1 MRSFLQ
7 IVAIVLLTGFLA
19 PDVFALENKSAF
31 SADVKPKKWKSLG
44 KRKVGFGNDKD
55 EIKVGK
61 GEGSFD
67 KIKLEVKE
75 GAIILKSIEVH
86 FADGTSKFYRIRET
100 MKEGDTTGE
109 LELPG
114 NDRVIS
120 RIVLSYETSE
130 LFKDRARIEVFA
142 K

>member
-1 MRSFLQ
+1 MRTL
-7 IVAIVLLTGFLA
+7 VAIIAIFFCCGFVLPAAASFTNNLSIHT
-19 PDVFALENKSAF
+19 SY
-31 SADVKPKKWKSLG
+31 KPKKWKSLG

-86 FADGTSKFYRIRET
+86 FADGTSKFFRIRET
-100 MKEGDTTGE
+100 MKEGDSTGD

-130 LFKDRARIEVFA
+130 LFKDRARIEVY
-142 K
+142 

>member
-1 MRSFLQ
+1 MRTL
-7 IVAIVLLTGFLA
+7 VAIIAIFFCCGFVLPAAASFTNNLSIHT
-19 PDVFALENKSAF
+19 SY
-31 SADVKPKKWKSLG
+31 KPKKWKSLG

-55 EIKVGK
+55 EIKV
-61 GEGSFD
+61 
-67 KIKLEVKE
+67 EVKE

-86 FADGTSKFYRIRET
+86 FAEGTSKCFRIRET
-100 MKEGDTTGE
+100 MKGGDSTGD

-130 LFKDRARIEVFA
+130 LFKDRARIEVY
-142 K
+142 